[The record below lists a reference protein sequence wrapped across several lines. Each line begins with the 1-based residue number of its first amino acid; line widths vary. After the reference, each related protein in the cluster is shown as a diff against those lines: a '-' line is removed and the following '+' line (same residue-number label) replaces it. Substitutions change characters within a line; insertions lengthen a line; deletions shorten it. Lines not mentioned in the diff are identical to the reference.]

1 MNFSKSHILLV
12 LVAFFSI
19 FGFTGFILTVINL
32 NNCNSQCNNYKI
44 TEPTTKYKKQTN
56 KHNKKNDLLLKR
68 QQNDLKYVLNKFKPH
83 RNNQPSSNYTNIT
96 PISKVDQQYKVPQKH
111 NNYNNNSQIQTYQM
125 PKAIRTDRRK
135 MLEPH
140 QMIRSNQMN
149 IPNSTPISS
158 LV

>member
-12 LVAFFSI
+12 LLACFSI

-44 TEPTTKYKKQTN
+44 TDSTTKYKKQPN
-56 KHNKKNDLLLKR
+56 KNNKKNDLLLKR

-83 RNNQPSSNYTNIT
+83 RNNQPQSNYTNIT

-111 NNYNNNSQIQTYQM
+111 DNYNNNSQIQTYQM

-149 IPNSTPISS
+149 IPNTTPIAS

>member
-12 LVAFFSI
+12 FLAFFSI
-19 FGFTGFILTVINL
+19 FGFTGFILTIINL
-32 NNCNSQCNNYKI
+32 NNCNSHCNNYKI
-44 TEPTTKYKKQTN
+44 TDSTKTYKKQP
-56 KHNKKNDLLLKR
+56 NKKNDLLIKR

-83 RNNQPSSNYTNIT
+83 RNNQPPSNYTNIT
-96 PISKVDQQYKVPQKH
+96 PISKIDQQYKVPQKH
-111 NNYNNNSQIQTYQM
+111 NNHNHNNNNSQIQTYQM

-140 QMIRSNQMN
+140 QMIRSNQID
-149 IPNSTPISS
+149 IPNTTPIAS